1 MPLAAAQLRSRLLA
15 VANEHANDHAMT
27 MASSGF

>member
-1 MPLAAAQLRSRLLA
+1 MPLTAALLRSRLLA